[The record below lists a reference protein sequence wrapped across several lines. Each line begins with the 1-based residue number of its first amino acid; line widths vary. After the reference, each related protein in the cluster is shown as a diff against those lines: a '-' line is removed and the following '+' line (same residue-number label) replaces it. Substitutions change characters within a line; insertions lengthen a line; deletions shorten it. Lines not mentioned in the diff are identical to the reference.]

1 MKKRKEIL
9 NRKASFKQE
18 QAGGIT
24 LSDFKTIIKKKK
36 CNKAKRLSEQVIK
49 IAKKGREAKGK

>member
-49 IAKKGREAKGK
+49 IAKKGRDF